1 MNEQQNKYGCA
12 ALFGLL
18 TLLSIVAFV
27 AGVFFTAG
35 ALAVLRFTGV
45 L

>member
-1 MNEQQNKYGCA
+1 MDEQQTKYGCS

-18 TLLSIVAFV
+18 TLLSIAAFV
-27 AGVFFTAG
+27 AGVFLTAG

-45 L
+45 V